1 MIAHRIASVID
12 ADKIIVMERGEIK
25 ECDHPYLLMVN
36 PVNVFGDLGL
46 FGKMIY
52 AMGEENGTQLIEISR
67 QTWEK
72 KFIE

>member
-52 AMGEENGTQLIEISR
+52 AMGE
-67 QTWEK
+67 
-72 KFIE
+72 